1 MHFSALVALAAL
13 VASPFALAQ
22 ASDTVYVVYG
32 NGQQFEDPTASVDTL
47 TCGSVLAA
55 EGYAQVGDIPGNLA
69 GFANVTNADSPLC
82 SQCVVLGWQGR
93 DVTVRIVDTSS
104 EGGFVV
110 TEGTYEELVGS
121 DTVLPGIYQARIVEG
136 PYSC

>member
-55 EGYAQVGDIPGNLA
+55 E
-69 GFANVTNADSPLC
+69 DSPLC

-110 TEGTYEELVGS
+110 TEGRTRSWWAATRFCRGSTKREL
-121 DTVLPGIYQARIVEG
+121 
-136 PYSC
+136 